1 MSCVLYCHPCSVS
14 LLSTLNVFSVFMC
27 DECVYSFTSH
37 MMMVGGATADTDLS
51 IHVFDR
57 VTVDLFFPPTADSL
71 TLGTVCESTG
81 GVIDDVILLC
91 FPASY
96 YSMQKSKTSPRWNII
111 IHQPVLSC
119 CDKLKSLFNLN
130 LFAHLLWGK
139 KSLDLTICSCHN
151 VFLVALP
158 SSRGRLVF
166 LVGSC

>member
-1 MSCVLYCHPCSVS
+1 MSCVLCCHPCSVS

-37 MMMVGGATADTDLS
+37 MMMVGG
-51 IHVFDR
+51 
-57 VTVDLFFPPTADSL
+57 ADSL

-166 LVGSC
+166 LVGSCWLLSSRGLVLTNESFIDKSL